1 MLADRLRELV
11 RAGFSG
17 LWIESQESHEALTE
31 IADLCRSQSWSL
43 ARWNIAEGLH
53 CGSPMTEAADPLA
66 ALRAFGSS
74 APADGTRMLVLENFH
89 RFLGSAEI
97 VQALLAQVLTGRQRG
112 SFVLILAP
120 LVSLPPELEK
130 LFVVLEHA
138 LPSREQLA
146 TIARDLATEAEELPQ
161 GSEFEAILDAASGLT
176 RYEAEGAMSLSLV
189 RERRITAETL
199 WDLKARALTKGGMLE
214 LHRGGN
220 DFSQLGGLTAFK
232 AFCKRALLRSAR
244 NDVRCRPRGVLCLG
258 IPGTGKSAAAKAL
271 GRETGRPTLS
281 LDVGALYGS
290 LVGQTEQNVRRALA
304 AADAMAPCI
313 VFIDEIEKSL
323 GGSTSSSGDSGVS
336 SRLFGSLL
344 TWLNDHESDVF
355 LIATCNNIACLP
367 PEFTRAERFDGLF
380 FFDLPQRKEKNA
392 IWDMYLS
399 EFRLDAK
406 QPRPGDEGWTGAEIK
421 SCCRL
426 AALLDLPL
434 VQAAENVVPI
444 TTTAAESV
452 DKLRDWANGRCLSAD
467 MPGIYRREVSNGPR
481 RRIRREPSDN

>member
-1 MLADRLRELV
+1 MLADRLRELI

-31 IADLCRSQSWSL
+31 ITDLCRTETWSL
-43 ARWNIAEGLH
+43 ARWNIAEGLRS
-53 CGSPMTEAADPLA
+53 GSQTTEAADPLA
-66 ALRAFGSS
+66 ALRTFGTS
-74 APADGTRMLVLENFH
+74 ATADGTSLLVLENFH

-97 VQALLAQVLTGRQRG
+97 VQALVAQILSGKQRG

-120 LVSLPPELEK
+120 FVSLPPELEK

-138 LPSREQLA
+138 LPNREQLA
-146 TIARDLATEAEELPQ
+146 TIARDLATEAEELPE
-161 GSEFEAILDAASGLT
+161 GPEFEAVLDAASGLT
-176 RYEAEGAMSLSLV
+176 RYETEGAMSLSLV

-199 WDLKARALTKGGMLE
+199 WELKARALTKGGMLE

-232 AFCKRALLRSAR
+232 AFCRRALLRSAR

-281 LDVGALYGS
+281 LDIGALYGS

-313 VFIDEIEKSL
+313 VFIDEIEKAL
-323 GGSTSSSGDSGVS
+323 GGSASSTGDSGVS

-355 LIATCNNIACLP
+355 LVATCNDISRLP
-367 PEFTRAERFDGLF
+367 PEFTRAERFDGVF
-380 FFDLPQRKEKNA
+380 FFDLPRRAEKIG
-392 IWDMYLS
+392 IWEMYLS
-399 EFRLDAK
+399 EFRLDAT
-406 QPRPGDEGWTGAEIK
+406 QSRPADEGWTGAEIK

-444 TTTAAESV
+444 TTTSAESV
-452 DKLRDWANGRCLSAD
+452 EKLRDWAHGRCLSAD
-467 MPGIYRREVSNGPR
+467 VPGIYRREAVSGPR